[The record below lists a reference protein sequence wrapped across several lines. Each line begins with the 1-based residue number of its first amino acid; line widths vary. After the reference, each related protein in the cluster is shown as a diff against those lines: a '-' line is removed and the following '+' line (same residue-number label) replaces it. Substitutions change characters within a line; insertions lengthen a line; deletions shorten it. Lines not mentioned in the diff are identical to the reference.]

1 MDPQQLLHESK
12 NKSSKSI
19 IENQSKTDNEI
30 LSVLDGAL
38 TTESSSVVKN
48 VSQFTTEIIDDKKM
62 DTKNYKNTDPDKV

>member
-48 VSQFTTEIIDDKKM
+48 VSQFTTEIIDD
-62 DTKNYKNTDPDKV
+62 TKNYKNTDPDKV